1 MTLPGDVVRKLFES
15 SFDDIARRRR
25 NGTQLRDEAARTAVQ
40 WNSVVVP
47 SLTRDAWPVRVAWM
61 RTALRSKC
69 ETQEQEQELKITIET
84 SNSPTLSSMSTSN
97 ARTSFFSRVKVFSTE
112 Q

>member
-1 MTLPGDVVRKLFES
+1 MSSKLLSSGLKSRTSAISSVAAHAQRVTLVVCKEVCDAFFAEIGNQS
-15 SFDDIARRRR
+15 AR
-25 NGTQLRDEAARTAVQ
+25 LK
-40 WNSVVVP
+40 SK
-47 SLTRDAWPVRVAWM
+47 
-61 RTALRSKC
+61 SKC
-69 ETQEQEQELKITIET
+69 KTQKQEQELKITIET

>member
-1 MTLPGDVVRKLFES
+1 MRMSSKLLSSGLKSRSSAISSVAAHAHRVTLVVCKEVCDAFFAEIGNQS
-15 SFDDIARRRR
+15 AR
-25 NGTQLRDEAARTAVQ
+25 LK
-40 WNSVVVP
+40 SK
-47 SLTRDAWPVRVAWM
+47 
-61 RTALRSKC
+61 SKC
-69 ETQEQEQELKITIET
+69 RTQEQEQELKITIET

>member
-1 MTLPGDVVRKLFES
+1 MCKEVCDAFFAEIGNQS
-15 SFDDIARRRR
+15 AR
-25 NGTQLRDEAARTAVQ
+25 LK
-40 WNSVVVP
+40 SK
-47 SLTRDAWPVRVAWM
+47 
-61 RTALRSKC
+61 SKC
-69 ETQEQEQELKITIET
+69 KTQEQEQELKITIET

>member
-1 MTLPGDVVRKLFES
+1 MVRRPLGRPPTSCTRTTVCDAFFAEIGNQS
-15 SFDDIARRRR
+15 AR
-25 NGTQLRDEAARTAVQ
+25 LK
-40 WNSVVVP
+40 SK
-47 SLTRDAWPVRVAWM
+47 
-61 RTALRSKC
+61 SKC
-69 ETQEQEQELKITIET
+69 KTQVQEQELKITIEP

>member
-1 MTLPGDVVRKLFES
+1 MRMSSKLLSSGLKSRSSAISSVAAHAHRVTLVVCKEVCDAFFAEIGNQSAKLKS
-15 SFDDIARRRR
+15 K
-25 NGTQLRDEAARTAVQ
+25 
-40 WNSVVVP
+40 
-47 SLTRDAWPVRVAWM
+47 
-61 RTALRSKC
+61 SKC
-69 ETQEQEQELKITIET
+69 KTQEQEQELKITIET